1 MLLISMSLRKGV
13 SLALS
18 VDFVR
23 VVRGL
28 TELWAPTT
36 GDVDFGVAAVIDV
49 ELLSL
54 LLDPNLRGPAEVE
67 TETCGNVEVR
77 FGMLDR
83 ERLASLFEE
92 LELRRYDSCS
102 CPVSFLVN
110 GDEGAEKV
118 DFVVRKEGRLDCGIS
133 VLRFT
138 GLSSTF
144 AIYLSATFEGPVKE
158 SRDISTELRLLVSI
172 LLDAFTAGGEGNLG
186 FAMRE
191 GR

>member
-23 VVRGL
+23 VVRDL
-28 TELWAPTT
+28 TELWAPTS
-36 GDVDFGVAAVIDV
+36 GDVDFGVAAIVDADV
-49 ELLSL
+49 SDL
-54 LLDPNLRGPAEVE
+54 LLDPNLRGSAEDE
-67 TETCGNVEVR
+67 TETCGNAEVR

-102 CPVSFLVN
+102 CPESFLVN

-118 DFVVRKEGRLDCGIS
+118 DVVVRKVERLD
-133 VLRFT
+133 
-138 GLSSTF
+138 
-144 AIYLSATFEGPVKE
+144 
-158 SRDISTELRLLVSI
+158 
-172 LLDAFTAGGEGNLG
+172 
-186 FAMRE
+186 
-191 GR
+191 

>member
-28 TELWAPTT
+28 TELWVPTSD
-36 GDVDFGVAAVIDV
+36 DVDFGVAAIVDIEVSD
-49 ELLSL
+49 L
-54 LLDPNLRGPAEVE
+54 LLDPNLRGPVEVDI
-67 TETCGNVEVR
+67 ETCGNVEVR

-83 ERLASLFEE
+83 ERLVSLFEE
-92 LELRRYDSCS
+92 FEPRRYDSCS

-110 GDEGAEKV
+110 GGEGAEKV
-118 DFVVRKEGRLDCGIS
+118 DLVVRKEGRLDCGIS
-133 VLRFT
+133 VPRS
-138 GLSSTF
+138 SSTF
-144 AIYLSATFEGPVKE
+144 AIYLSANLEGPVKE
-158 SRDISTELRLLVSI
+158 SREISLELRLLVSI
-172 LLDAFTAGGEGNLG
+172 LLDTFTARGDLG
-186 FAMRE
+186 FAVKE